1 MIITR
6 LIVKNWRNFQQI
18 DVPLTER
25 QFIVGA
31 NASGKSNLLDIF
43 RFLRDIV
50 KAEGGGLQNALSVRG
65 GVSNIRC
72 LSAMPA
78 SEVAIEM
85 HLSANSEAPATWQYG
100 IGFHKESEGARRA
113 CLTYERVWEN
123 GNLLVDRPEAADKTH
138 PERLTRSVLEGGNRD
153 FSELVDF
160 VGAITDFHL
169 VSPNAIS
176 GAAVQDNPFAAG
188 FLEQVASAD
197 EKTRCSRLKTI
208 EHVLKGAIPQFE
220 KLAFI
225 RDTLTGHPHL
235 QARYSH
241 WHPKAG
247 WQREDQFSNGV
258 LRLIALLWFLLES
271 DSVLL
276 LEEPE
281 LSLNPELVSQLAPL
295 FFRMQA
301 SKNQQV
307 LVSTQSDVLLAE
319 PGIDGTEVLMLTPT
333 KAGTEV
339 KLASDIDD
347 VHILLKTG
355 FTAGE
360 VVFSG
365 YSEQLSL
372 LE

>member
-6 LIVKNWRNFQQI
+6 LIVKNWRNFRRV

-25 QFIVGA
+25 QFIVGP

-43 RFLRDIV
+43 RFLRDSI
-50 KAEGGGLQNALSVRG
+50 KMDAGFQDALNTRG
-65 GVSNIRC
+65 GISSIRC
-72 LSAMPA
+72 LSAEEDP
-78 SEVAIEM
+78 EVGIEI
-85 HLSANSEAPATWQYG
+85 HLSANSEAPTTWQYSL
-100 IGFHKESEGARRA
+100 GFHQEAGAAPQAR
-113 CLTYERVWEN
+113 LTYERVWKN
-123 GNLLVDRPEAADKTH
+123 RDLLLDRPDAADKAH
-138 PERLTRSVLEGGNRD
+138 PEQLVRSGLERSIRD
-153 FSELVDF
+153 FRELVDF
-160 VGAITDFHL
+160 LGSITDAHL
-169 VSPNAIS
+169 VACNSLSSPT
-176 GAAVQDNPFAAG
+176 VQNNPFVPG
-188 FLEQVASAD
+188 FLERIASVD
-197 EKTRCSRLKTI
+197 EKTRCSRLKII
-208 EHVLKGAIPQFE
+208 ERALKAAIPQFE

-225 RDTLTGHPHL
+225 RDNRTRHPHL

-241 WHPKAG
+241 WHPKAS
-247 WQREDQFSNGV
+247 WQREDQFSNGT
-258 LRLIALLWFLLES
+258 LRLIVLLWLLLES

-281 LSLNPELVSQLAPL
+281 LSLNPELVAQFAPL
-295 FFRMQA
+295 FFQMQA

-307 LVSTQSDVLLAE
+307 LISTQSDVLLAE

-347 VHILLKTG
+347 VRVLLKTG

-365 YSEQLSL
+365 YSERLGL
-372 LE
+372 LG